1 MIPIYKK
8 TWLGRRNLLLCL
20 TEMSLANVERLRS
33 VTKDYGKLFI
43 EYNGKEYKITP
54 KGDLINEK

>member
-54 KGDLINEK
+54 KEI